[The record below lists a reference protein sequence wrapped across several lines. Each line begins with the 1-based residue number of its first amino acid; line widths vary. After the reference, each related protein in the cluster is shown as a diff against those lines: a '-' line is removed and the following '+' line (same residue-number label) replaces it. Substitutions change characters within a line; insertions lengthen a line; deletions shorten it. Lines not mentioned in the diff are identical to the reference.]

1 MKSNE
6 HPILLLETN
15 QRNNAVTNQRNNA
28 VIAVLHPTVRIR
40 YSILLLG
47 KKLSGYVDM
56 KKIHLN
62 TIKFR
67 NIRFNFDCCIDT
79 SGLTDDHFCRF
90 HILFL
95 SIELFSL

>member
-6 HPILLLETN
+6 HPILLFETN

-40 YSILLLG
+40 YSIFLLG

-56 KKIHLN
+56 KTNPSKHY
-62 TIKFR
+62 KVQKYPF
-67 NIRFNFDCCIDT
+67 
-79 SGLTDDHFCRF
+79 
-90 HILFL
+90 
-95 SIELFSL
+95 